1 MADVATVTRNLIGD
15 YMSAVTPV
23 SYTPMGFAIQ
33 IDENP
38 NPKMDETPFTNN
50 TIKSSS
56 VVGYERTF
64 PFDLQLRTS
73 QAATLLLLDI
83 GRNSKTGAAAQVKYV
98 RADLYKAPVSGAYP
112 AREFLLTA
120 EITSLNEA
128 AGMEIVHIKGNFHQ
142 CGAAVEGDYNPT
154 TNTFVADA

>member
-1 MADVATVTRNLIGD
+1 MADAATVTRNLIGD
-15 YMSAVTPV
+15 YMSAVSPV
-23 SYTPMGFAIQ
+23 AFTPMGFAIQ

-83 GRNSKTGAAAQVKYV
+83 ARNDRIGAAAQVYYV
-98 RADLYKAPVSGAYP
+98 RADLYKAPVLSAYP
-112 AREFLLTA
+112 ARKFLLTV
-120 EITSLNEA
+120 EVTSLNEG

-154 TNTFVADA
+154 TNTFTADA